1 MANRRN
7 FVKQIGLLAGAF
19 SAESLFNQAHAAEF
33 EHQNL
38 LKNGLSAKEL
48 ATDEDYWSII
58 QQSYTTSPALIN
70 LNNGGVRLL
79 RNLSLYTKGLRI
91 ICGAY

>member
-38 LKNGLSAKEL
+38 IKKWPLR
-48 ATDEDYWSII
+48 
-58 QQSYTTSPALIN
+58 Q
-70 LNNGGVRLL
+70 GVSFRRRLL
-79 RNLSLYTKGLRI
+79 VYYSTKLYN
-91 ICGAY
+91 